1 VYVRLVPWGLMPAHA
16 WLQAGVGGLVV
27 MIGEAV
33 AEQGE
38 GLACRLDGTRIAL
51 AGCSA
56 GDEAAAVVLGQGPAD
71 REDLACGQAGG
82 AVSC

>member
-1 VYVRLVPWGLMPAHA
+1 MSA
-16 WLQAGVGGLVV
+16 WCVGPDACSCMAAGRVGGLIVV
-27 MIGEAV
+27 IGEAL

-38 GLACRLDGTRIAL
+38 GLACRLDGTGIAL

-56 GDEAAAVVLGQGPAD
+56 GDEAAAVVLGQGSAD

-82 AVSC
+82 AVSG

>member
-1 VYVRLVPWGLMPAHA
+1 
-16 WLQAGVGGLVV
+16 

-56 GDEAAAVVLGQGPAD
+56 GDEAAAVVLSQGPAD

-82 AVSC
+82 AVSW